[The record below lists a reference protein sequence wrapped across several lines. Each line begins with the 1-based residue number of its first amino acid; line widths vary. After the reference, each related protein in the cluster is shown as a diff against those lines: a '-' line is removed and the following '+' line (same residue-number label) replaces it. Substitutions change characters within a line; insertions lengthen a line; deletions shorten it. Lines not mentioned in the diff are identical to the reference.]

1 MILVI
6 YSDSHI
12 SSIPGVGLVIY
23 CTNVIPSRCVM
34 SFPPVFCLCVVCCN
48 SRFAS
53 PMLYGRALS
62 TSRVFYAPIHLFF
75 AFSTCRGEIFYLC
88 DHAECRSSFTARLV
102 YIGICHRRGLT
113 PCVSAVYY
121 LRAYLTWFL
130 PSGNWI
136 PPVQAAG
143 GGDHAMTTRCAR
155 SREERGSFLHT
166 WSPRLQRAI
175 S

>member
-62 TSRVFYAPIHLFF
+62 TSRVFYAPIHLLSPFLL
-75 AFSTCRGEIFYLC
+75 AGVKSSTCAIMLNAALLLQPGWYRHLPPSRSDSLRI
-88 DHAECRSSFTARLV
+88 CRVLSSCLSD
-102 YIGICHRRGLT
+102 L
-113 PCVSAVYY
+113 VSAIRK
-121 LRAYLTWFL
+121 LDPTGS
-130 PSGNWI
+130 SGRW
-136 PPVQAAG
+136 
-143 GGDHAMTTRCAR
+143 R
-155 SREERGSFLHT
+155 
-166 WSPRLQRAI
+166 
-175 S
+175 